1 MKKRITS
8 DATSFEFR
16 GGSPFHYLV
25 ILCIAAIVVISVNSC
40 TSRKVE
46 KQHQTE
52 VSKNRTIVDE
62 HTSEKKDV
70 NVKVET
76 VEEVDDKTET
86 VKTTKTWSPVDPS
99 FSASMIDPDGKKR
112 ELNNSSYKEEVTR
125 EHKNTKT
132 KQTDKT
138 EITEKQEV
146 IKDLEKLQKGNVN
159 KSAETINITKKGIS
173 FGVWVWITLAMIMAT
188 ALLYLNYRFKLVKRV
203 TAFFSK

>member
-8 DATSFEFR
+8 DATSYEHR
-16 GGSPFHYLV
+16 GGSPFRYLV
-25 ILCIAAIVVISVNSC
+25 ILCIAAIIVISVNSC

-46 KQHQTE
+46 KQRQTE
-52 VSKNRTIVDE
+52 VSKNKTIVDE

-70 NVKVET
+70 NIKLET

-132 KQTDKT
+132 KQTDKA

>member
-8 DATSFEFR
+8 DATSFEHR
-16 GGSPFHYLV
+16 GGSPFHYLT
-25 ILCIAAIVVISVNSC
+25 ILCIAAIIVISVNSC

-46 KQHQTE
+46 KQRQTE
-52 VSKNRTIVDE
+52 VSKNKTIVDE

-70 NVKVET
+70 NVKMET

-86 VKTTKTWSPVDPS
+86 IKTTKTWSPVDPS

-125 EHKNTKT
+125 ENKNTKT
-132 KQTDKT
+132 KQTDKA

-159 KSAETINITKKGIS
+159 KSDETINITKKGIS
-173 FGVWVWITLAMIMAT
+173 FGVWVWITLATIVAT
-188 ALLYLNYRFKLVKRV
+188 ALLYLNNRFNLIKRV